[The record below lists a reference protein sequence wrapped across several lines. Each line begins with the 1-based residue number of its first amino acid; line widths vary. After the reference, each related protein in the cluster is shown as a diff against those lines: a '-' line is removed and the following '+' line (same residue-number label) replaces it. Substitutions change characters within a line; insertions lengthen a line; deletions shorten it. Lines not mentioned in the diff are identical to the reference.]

1 MREINKSKRWEGR
14 MSLTQSLT
22 IERALRAI
30 KDDTAPSYQLIPVN
44 VRAVAQKAGRASSL
58 ARKLH
63 ALLKRLP

>member
-30 KDDTAPSYQLIPVN
+30 KDEAAPSYTLVSATIH
-44 VRAVAQKAGRASSL
+44 RTAQKAGRAASL

>member
-1 MREINKSKRWEGR
+1 